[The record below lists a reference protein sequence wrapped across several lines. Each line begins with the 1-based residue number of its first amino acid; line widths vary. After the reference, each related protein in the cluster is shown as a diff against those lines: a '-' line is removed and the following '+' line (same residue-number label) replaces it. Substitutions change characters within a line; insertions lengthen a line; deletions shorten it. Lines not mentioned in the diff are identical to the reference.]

1 MFGNII
7 SAVSRVVTT
16 PLAAVVDIAESVGII
31 EDSGVNH
38 TAKQVQGLVTDIRNT
53 VDAVEDAR
61 WKD

>member
-1 MFGNII
+1 MFGSIV

-16 PLAAVVDIAESVGII
+16 PLAAVVDVAESVGII

-38 TAKQVQGLVTDIRNT
+38 TSKQIQGLVTDIRNT